1 LELIWNLEFNYYYPF
16 YSGITQINM
25 NSPKGVIIEIRAGT
39 GGDEAA
45 LFAMDLYKMYSRFA
59 QSRGWP
65 VSVVDSSASSLG
77 GFKEISLEINS
88 SEAYNLLKQE
98 GGVLE
103 HLLWEVQVECLP
115 TDIPQKLEVD
125 VSNLKIGDALFIK
138 DISVPKGVKILN
150 DPEVRIFAVE
160 KPIEIKPE
168 EVAAEAETAPTEPEV
183 LKQKKPEEIAAEEA
197 AKAAA
202 KAKEK
207 EKKEQTHTRKLL
219 LHRFGNIK
227 ETNIQK
233 QLQLR

>member
-1 LELIWNLEFNYYYPF
+1 MEQVKLDAKARKELGKEVVKRERAKGIIPAIVYRKGERSVPLFLDRKAMEKALRTSAGENALINL
-16 YSGITQINM
+16 
-25 NSPKGVIIEIRAGT
+25 KIE
-39 GGDEAA
+39 GDEKAKA
-45 LFAMDLYKMYSRFA
+45 KTCIIKEIQHDPLSGNILH
-59 QSRGWP
+59 
-65 VSVVDSSASSLG
+65 VD
-77 GFKEISLEINS
+77 FNEISLTEEIKVNVPLAS
-88 SEAYNLLKQE
+88 KGEPAGIREE

-138 DISVPKGVKILN
+138 DISAPKGVKILN

-168 EVAAEAETAPTEPEV
+168 EVVAAAETAPTEPEV

-202 KAKEK
+202 KAKE
-207 EKKEQTHTRKLL
+207 EKK
-219 LHRFGNIK
+219 K
-227 ETNIQK
+227 E
-233 QLQLR
+233 